1 MAVRLSDGSSVER
14 PITRKNATKDF
25 KHKTRIVY
33 WVSNPHYASKSQLIM
48 NTKKNQNINVGVDT
62 GKFQLDIYIRPLDI
76 YFTVSND
83 EKGIN
88 DAIKEIKKHKPE
100 RIIIEATGRLEMPF
114 IMACAKAKLP
124 FVIANP
130 IHIKRFA
137 GAIGQRAKTDK
148 LDAQLIAHYGEA
160 IKPNLS
166 QLKPD
171 TMQAMSD
178 LVARRNQLLV
188 MQTMEKNRLQ
198 ILPKNLAMTIKPI
211 LTAFKNQITKIE
223 NKIVELIESCP
234 DYQAKNTILQ
244 SMKGIGKIASASLI
258 SNLPELG
265 YMTNKQASALV
276 GVAPMN
282 RESGRFKGQRKI
294 QGGRHQVR
302 TVLYMAMMSAI
313 QSNPVFKETY
323 QRLVAAGKPKKVAI
337 IACIRKMIVIL
348 NSMLR
353 DGVLWESPK
362 V

>member
-1 MAVRLSDGSSVER
+1 M
-14 PITRKNATKDF
+14 K
-25 KHKTRIVY
+25 
-33 WVSNPHYASKSQLIM
+33 SKS
-48 NTKKNQNINVGVDT
+48 NQSINVGVDT
-62 GKFQLDIYIRPLDI
+62 GKSQLDIYIRPLDI
-76 YFTVSND
+76 YFTVTND
-83 EKGIN
+83 EKGIKE
-88 DAIKEIKKHKPE
+88 AVKTIKGHSPE
-100 RIIIEATGRLEMPF
+100 RIVIEATGRLEMPF
-114 IMACAKAKLP
+114 IMACADEDLP

-130 IHIKRFA
+130 VHIKRFA

-160 IKPNLS
+160 IKPKLS
-166 QLKPD
+166 TLKPE
-171 TMQAMSD
+171 TMQLMSD

-198 ILPKNLAMTIKPI
+198 ILPKELVMTIKPI
-211 LTAFKNQITKIE
+211 LTAFKNQIEKVETKII
-223 NKIVELIESCP
+223 KLIESCP
-234 DYQAKNTILQ
+234 DYQAKNVILQ
-244 SMKGIGKIASASLI
+244 SMKGIGKIAAASII

-265 YMTNKQASALV
+265 YISNKQASSLV

-282 RESGRFKGQRKI
+282 RESGRYKGVRKI

-313 QSNPVFKETY
+313 QSNPIFKGTY

-353 DGVLWESPK
+353 DGVMWEAPK
-362 V
+362 T

>member
-1 MAVRLSDGSSVER
+1 MNS
-14 PITRKNATKDF
+14 
-25 KHKTRIVY
+25 KT
-33 WVSNPHYASKSQLIM
+33 
-48 NTKKNQNINVGVDT
+48 NQNINIGVDT

-76 YFTVSND
+76 FFTVNND
-83 EKGIN
+83 EKGIKE
-88 DAIKEIKKHKPE
+88 AINLIKKHRPE
-100 RIIIEATGRLEMPF
+100 RIVIEATGRLEMPF
-114 IMACAKAKLP
+114 IMACSEANLP

-160 IKPNLS
+160 IKPKLS
-166 QLKPD
+166 TLKPD
-171 TMQAMSD
+171 IMQAMSD
-178 LVARRNQLLV
+178 LVGRRNQLLV

-198 ILPKNLAMTIKPI
+198 ILPKELAMTIKPI
-211 LTAFKNQITKIE
+211 LTVFKNQITKIE
-223 NKIVELIESCP
+223 DKIVKLIESCP
-234 DYQAKNTILQ
+234 DYQAKNIILQ
-244 SMKGIGKIASASLI
+244 SMKGIGKIAAASII

-265 YMTNKQASALV
+265 YINNKEASSLV

-282 RESGRFKGQRKI
+282 KESGRFKGHRKI

-337 IACIRKMIVIL
+337 IACIRKMVVIL

-353 DGVLWESPK
+353 DGVLWEAPK
-362 V
+362 A

>member
-1 MAVRLSDGSSVER
+1 
-14 PITRKNATKDF
+14 
-25 KHKTRIVY
+25 
-33 WVSNPHYASKSQLIM
+33 M
-48 NTKKNQNINVGVDT
+48 NTKTNQSINVGVDT

-76 YFTVSND
+76 YFTVPNN
-83 EKGIN
+83 EKGI
-88 DAIKEIKKHKPE
+88 KEAVTAIKKHHPS
-100 RIIIEATGRLEMPF
+100 RIIVEATGRLEMPF
-114 IMACAKAKLP
+114 IMACSKAKLP

-148 LDAQLIAHYGEA
+148 LDAQLIAHYAEA
-160 IKPNLS
+160 IKPKLS

-198 ILPKNLAMTIKPI
+198 VLPRELAMTIKPI
-211 LTAFKNQITKIE
+211 LTALKHQIEK
-223 NKIVELIESCP
+223 VEQKVMSLIESCP
-234 DYQAKNTILQ
+234 EYQAKNKLLQ
-244 SMKGIGKIASASLI
+244 SMNGIGKIAAASII

-265 YMTNKQASALV
+265 YITNKQASALV
-276 GVAPMN
+276 GVAPIN
-282 RESGRFKGQRKI
+282 RESGRYKGMRKI

-313 QSNPVFKETY
+313 QSNPVFKAQY
-323 QRLVAAGKPKKVAI
+323 KRLVDAGKPKKVAI
-337 IACIRKMIVIL
+337 IACIRKLVVIL

-353 DGVLWESPK
+353 DGVMWEAPK
-362 V
+362 SIN

>member
-1 MAVRLSDGSSVER
+1 M
-14 PITRKNATKDF
+14 
-25 KHKTRIVY
+25 KTE
-33 WVSNPHYASKSQLIM
+33 
-48 NTKKNQNINVGVDT
+48 TNQKINIGVDT

-83 EKGIN
+83 DKGI
-88 DAIKEIKKHKPE
+88 KEAVKTIKKYTPE
-100 RIIIEATGRLEMPF
+100 RIVIEATGRLEMPF
-114 IMACAKAKLP
+114 IVACAEANLP

-130 IHIKRFA
+130 VHIKRFA

-148 LDAQLIAHYGEA
+148 LDAQLIAHYSEA

-166 QLKPD
+166 TLKPD
-171 TMQAMSD
+171 VMRAMSD
-178 LVARRNQLLV
+178 LVARRNQLLA

-198 ILPKNLAMTIKPI
+198 ILPKELEMTIKPI
-211 LTAFKNQITKIE
+211 LTAFKNQIEKIE
-223 NKIVELIESCP
+223 IKIVKLIESNP

-244 SMKGIGKIASASLI
+244 SMKGIGKIAAASII

-265 YMTNKQASALV
+265 YISNKEASALV

-282 RESGRFKGQRKI
+282 KESGRFKGMRKI

-313 QSNPVFKETY
+313 QSNPVFKGTY

-337 IACIRKMIVIL
+337 IACIRKMVVVL

-353 DGVLWESPK
+353 DGVLWEDPK
-362 V
+362 AIH